1 MNHKHK
7 DQNQFIHD
15 AAAEQDNQQQ
25 QSSKRRQKRHIDN
38 DYDDTTSVETEVDLY
53 AVLNIPRDADEEDIK
68 NAYKKLVITYHPDK
82 QTSEEMKI
90 QSQENFSL
98 ITLARDILLDDK
110 LRAIYNEFGLR
121 GVTDSQSIVKKYDNV
136 ENLLDAM
143 DRIEKEKS
151 EEKILKDF
159 KATGQQSISLAYM
172 HSYRYFWFKSLSASQ
187 SFSLNSKYGAF
198 EVNPHITRK
207 NNDATLGIS
216 ARYRVPVFQNKT
228 FIYDF
233 EYNENTIPI
242 NRVTFHSP
250 LAANTQGTIS
260 MTTVKHYPV
269 MFGGSIKR
277 VFSPQVEGIASV
289 VITRVQKS
297 ITLDITRTVEK
308 RILNLNL
315 QLGTVTG
322 GQATIS
328 REIPIGKNTGF
339 EFGFSAYTGFNR
351 VENGLGSVFTT
362 IGTRVNKVL
371 DLSFTMKYTPTRYLY
386 IIGIH
391 HRFQTLEIPIPIYT
405 DISLLNSLVF
415 FTLPSVTLSL
425 FKLLVI
431 NPIVKLKENKRIQ
444 ERKEKFASACLEARR
459 KAEIDIKLMKSTVDK
474 KVLQEKAKN
483 GLVIQEALYGK
494 LNDKAVSGADNLEFP
509 PYINVTVPLQYLVD
523 DSKLMLHSNK
533 KSDLLGFWDPR
544 IGEEKQLK
552 VTYFFQN
559 KLHIVVV
566 NDNDQLMIPLR
577 SHLIQ

>member
-1 MNHKHK
+1 MNKRNNNLEK
-7 DQNQFIHD
+7 
-15 AAAEQDNQQQ
+15 EK
-25 QSSKRRQKRHIDN
+25 KRRID
-38 DYDDTTSVETEVDLY
+38 DYDDTTALETEVDLY
-53 AVLNIPRDADEEDIK
+53 AVLNISRDADEEDIK
-68 NAYKKLVITYHPDK
+68 NAYKRLVITYHPDK

-143 DRIEKEKS
+143 ERIEKEKT

-172 HSYRYFWFKSLSASQ
+172 HEYRYFWFKTISASQ
-187 SFSLNSKYGAF
+187 NFSLNSKYGTF
-198 EVNPHITRK
+198 EVTPQITRK
-207 NNDATLGIS
+207 DNEATLGIS
-216 ARYRVPVFQNKT
+216 ARYRVPVFKNKT

-233 EYNENTIPI
+233 EYREDNLPF
-242 NRVTFHSP
+242 NRFTFHSP
-250 LAANTQGTIS
+250 LAPTLQGTVS
-260 MTTVKHYPV
+260 MTTIKHYPIMYGASV
-269 MFGGSIKR
+269 KK
-277 VFSPQVEGIASV
+277 VFNPQVEGIASV
-289 VITRVQKS
+289 VITKIQKS
-297 ITLDITRTVEK
+297 ITLDLTRTVEK
-308 RILNLNL
+308 RVLGLNVSV
-315 QLGTVTG
+315 GTMTG
-322 GQATIS
+322 GEATIS
-328 REIPIGKNTGF
+328 REIPIGKNSAL
-339 EFGFSAYTGFNR
+339 EFGIQGYTGFNR
-351 VENGLGSVFTT
+351 LENGIGSLSAT

-371 DLSFTMKYTPTRYLY
+371 DLSFTMKYTPNRYVY
-386 IIGIH
+386 IVGIH
-391 HRFQTLEIPIPIYT
+391 HRFQSLDIPIPIYT
-405 DISLLNSLVF
+405 DISIVNSLIF
-415 FTLPSVTLSL
+415 FTVPSVALSL
-425 FKLLVI
+425 FKLFVI
-431 NPIVKLKENKRIQ
+431 NPIVKLKESKRIQ
-444 ERKEKFASACLEARR
+444 ERKAKFASACLEAKR

-494 LNDKAVSGADNLEFP
+494 LNDRIAPGDSLEFP
-509 PYINVTVPLQYLVD
+509 PYINVTIPLQYLVD